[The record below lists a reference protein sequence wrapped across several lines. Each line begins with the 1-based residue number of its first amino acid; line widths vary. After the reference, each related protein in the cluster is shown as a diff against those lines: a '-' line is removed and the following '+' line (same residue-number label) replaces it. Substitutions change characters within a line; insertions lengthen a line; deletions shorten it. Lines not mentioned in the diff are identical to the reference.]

1 MKMLCI
7 GMMVCDTLLSPVPS
21 NILTLGSVK
30 IDKPSVCCGGDA
42 LNVAIGLAKLGNS
55 VSVAGR
61 VARDANGKFILN
73 ECNKYGIHVSG
84 VVYEEECATAASYAL
99 IDENGERHFLSEKSI
114 FEKLSGEDISDEAIE
129 EADMIY
135 IGSAM
140 AMRKM
145 DEGGIKDVFLRAHRL
160 GKMTVMD
167 AAYNLEDPE
176 RDWLSYLAPAFMET
190 DVFFPSMDEAVKIT
204 GQTDPELIAEC
215 FKKFPMKTFGIKMG
229 AKGCF
234 VTDFKEKRFIKCPE
248 GLPVVDTTGAG
259 DSFMAGLMT
268 GLARGLD
275 VFSGSEFA
283 SCVASKNVGSIGGT
297 AGIPDYKEAFDLYQ
311 SFYK

>member
-21 NILTLGSVK
+21 NILTLDSVK

-73 ECNKYGIHVSG
+73 ECNKYGIHASG

-129 EADMIY
+129 ETDMIY

-145 DEGGIKDVFLRAHRL
+145 D
-160 GKMTVMD
+160 
-167 AAYNLEDPE
+167 
-176 RDWLSYLAPAFMET
+176 
-190 DVFFPSMDEAVKIT
+190 
-204 GQTDPELIAEC
+204 
-215 FKKFPMKTFGIKMG
+215 
-229 AKGCF
+229 
-234 VTDFKEKRFIKCPE
+234 
-248 GLPVVDTTGAG
+248 
-259 DSFMAGLMT
+259 
-268 GLARGLD
+268 
-275 VFSGSEFA
+275 
-283 SCVASKNVGSIGGT
+283 
-297 AGIPDYKEAFDLYQ
+297 
-311 SFYK
+311 